1 MNQKSTY
8 RNNVINS
15 PGSYG
20 ITVWTNKP
28 DHFSLAWV
36 YGNQMTN
43 TWAAGALLYY
53 ILDTDFTL
61 MTNGS
66 NQMFNGVSSGD
77 DGAGE
82 VKDFYGN

>member
-1 MNQKSTY
+1 
-8 RNNVINS
+8 
-15 PGSYG
+15 
-20 ITVWTNKP
+20 
-28 DHFSLAWV
+28 
-36 YGNQMTN
+36 
-43 TWAAGALLYY
+43 
-53 ILDTDFTL
+53 

>member
-43 TWAAGALLYY
+43 T
-53 ILDTDFTL
+53 
-61 MTNGS
+61 
-66 NQMFNGVSSGD
+66 
-77 DGAGE
+77 
-82 VKDFYGN
+82 